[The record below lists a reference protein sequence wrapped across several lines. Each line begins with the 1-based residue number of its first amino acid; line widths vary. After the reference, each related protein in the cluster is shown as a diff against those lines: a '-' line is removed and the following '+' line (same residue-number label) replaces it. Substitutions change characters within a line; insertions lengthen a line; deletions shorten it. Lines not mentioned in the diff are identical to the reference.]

1 MQDHVRDDAVTMP
14 KSFHHSIIPS
24 FHHSTIPFRQYAQP
38 NRCYAPDQPLGRYAV
53 AQMAKNDDDNH
64 SISLTSDRF

>member
-1 MQDHVRDDAVTMP
+1 MQGHVRDDAVAMP
-14 KSFHHSIIPS
+14 KSFHHSI
-24 FHHSTIPFRQYAQP
+24 IPFRQYAQP

-64 SISLTSDRF
+64 SISLTSDGF